1 MYRAE
6 PKPTCRCGQGKRSQD
21 NVKRS
26 DFMKIL
32 LLQDKV
38 YLPSFG
44 GGNKA
49 NRLLLEALAQNGH
62 ECAAVS
68 PALISRAGPSSEPEF
83 HAEMAARNIDVQSLE
98 AGIFRYHYRGV
109 RVDAMNFSTNDRYR
123 EFVLHRISEISP
135 DAILVSDDKER
146 VLLECAVRAGR
157 DRVVLLLQ
165 TIVHLPFGPLSTQGN
180 ERQAQLIREAGAIV
194 VISRFLQEYL
204 QKYGG
209 LSSHRIPMPVYGDG
223 PFPALGH
230 FDRGFVTMINPCPEK
245 GLAIFLALAKEF
257 SGVEFAAVPT
267 WGADEAVLRDLA
279 QLPNVHILQAVD
291 NVEEILK
298 QTRILLVPSLWPE
311 TFGYVVPEA
320 MVRGIPVLASDIGG
334 LPEAKLGVDYL
345 LPAPLMKHSAS
356 DIQPWSNALRELLSS
371 AEVYQRCSTESRE
384 AAVKF
389 VSRVNVTPFEDLL
402 NELNYTNI
410 KPNTGCVS

>member
-1 MYRAE
+1 
-6 PKPTCRCGQGKRSQD
+6 
-21 NVKRS
+21 
-26 DFMKIL
+26 MKIL

-49 NRLLLEALAQNGH
+49 NRLLLEALARNGH
-62 ECAAVS
+62 ECVVVS

-83 HAEMAARNIDVQSLE
+83 HAEMAARNIDVQSSQV
-98 AGIFRYHYRGV
+98 GIFTYRYRGV
-109 RVDAMNFSTNDRYR
+109 RIEAMNFSSNDRYR
-123 EFVLHRISEISP
+123 DFVTHRISQFSP

-157 DRVVLLLQ
+157 ERVVLLLQ
-165 TIVHLPFGPLSTQGN
+165 TIVHLPFGPLSTQDS
-180 ERQAQLIREAGAIV
+180 ERQAQLISEAGAIV

-223 PFPALGH
+223 PFPALGR

-245 GLAIFLALAKEF
+245 GLAIFLALAREF
-257 SGVEFAAVPT
+257 TGVEFAAVPT
-267 WGADEAVLRDLA
+267 WGADKSVLTALREA
-279 QLPNVHILQAVD
+279 PNVRMLEPADDVEKILR
-291 NVEEILK
+291 

-320 MVRGIPVLASDIGG
+320 MVRGIPVLASNIGG

-345 LPAPLMKHSAS
+345 LPAPSSELLPS
-356 DIQPWSNALRELLSS
+356 DITPWSNALRELLSS
-371 AEVYQRCSTESRE
+371 VEIYQRCSADSRE
-384 AAVKF
+384 AAMKF
-389 VSRVNVTPFEDLL
+389 VSGVSVTPFEELL
-402 NELNYTNI
+402 SQLTCAKLNS
-410 KPNTGCVS
+410 NTGLVS